1 MKYTTFDWIDGFPC
15 KGVEIDK
22 FLITVGLNDNLDLK
36 NELAAL
42 AIKYNFLDE
51 YLNQSGF
58 QPLDLIVLLFQ
69 LFKKMDLMA

>member
-1 MKYTTFDWIDGFPC
+1 MKYTTFDWIDGFLC
-15 KGVEIDK
+15 KGVELVR
-22 FLITVGLNDNLDLK
+22 FLITVGLNEDLDLK

-58 QPLDLIVLLFQ
+58 QPLDL
-69 LFKKMDLMA
+69 

>member
-42 AIKYNFLDE
+42 AIKYNFLD
-51 YLNQSGF
+51 LNQSRS
-58 QPLDLIVLLFQ
+58 V
-69 LFKKMDLMA
+69 

>member
-58 QPLDLIVLLFQ
+58 QPLDLVVLLFQ